1 MKPST
6 LAAPFLKR
14 VTLLPEKVEP
24 GRFPFGHLPFLKG
37 DDFALELGSAITIL
51 VGENGSGKSTLI
63 EGIASCAGFPML
75 GGSRDH
81 RPAEDAGSGA
91 LGNALRLSWLPKV
104 SNGFFFRAESFFGL
118 AGYLDEVG
126 SLDRQGGRALHRQS
140 HGEAFMAMFKNR
152 LDSGQ
157 RAIYLLDE
165 PEVALSPTR
174 QLAFLRILR
183 DWQRSGQVQAII
195 ATHSPILM
203 ALPGAELLSLDGG
216 AIHPVT
222 LQDIEH
228 FRVTRRFLMD
238 PDKALRDLLD
248 EEE

>member
-1 MKPST
+1 MKKSG

-14 VTLLPEKVEP
+14 VTLLPEKVEH

-37 DDFALELGSAITIL
+37 DDFSLDLGSAITIL

-63 EGIASCAGFPML
+63 EGIAACAGFPML

-81 RPAEDAGSGA
+81 RPGDEPGSGA
-91 LGNALRLSWLPKV
+91 LGEALRLSWLPKV

-118 AGYLDEVG
+118 AGYLDQVG
-126 SLDRQGGRALHRQS
+126 SMDRQGGRELQRQS
-140 HGEAFMAMFKNR
+140 HGEAFMAMFQHR
-152 LDSGQ
+152 LDSGE

-174 QLAFLRILR
+174 QMAFLRILR
-183 DWQRSGQVQAII
+183 DWQRSAQVQAII

-216 AIHPVT
+216 TIHPVT
-222 LQDIEH
+222 VQDTEH

-238 PDKALRDLLD
+238 PNKALQELFDD
-248 EEE
+248 E